1 MTVMPSIVT
10 GRSWTARAGLHDG
23 TPMSRSFPRRGELYW
38 VDLDPT
44 VGSEIAKTRPCLI
57 VSNDIGN
64 QYAGRVI
71 VAPLTTGGIDRVY
84 PFEVLIPAGA
94 GGTAQAS
101 KVLLDQV
108 RSVDKRRLGRR
119 IGVLEDTLMRD
130 VNRAIRL
137 SLAVN
142 FDD

>member
-1 MTVMPSIVT
+1 
-10 GRSWTARAGLHDG
+10 
-23 TPMSRSFPRRGELYW
+23 MSVGFPRRGELYW
-38 VDLDPT
+38 VNLDPT

-84 PFEVLIPAGA
+84 PFEVLVPAGT
-94 GGTAQAS
+94 GGVTQTS
-101 KVLLDQV
+101 KVALDQV
-108 RSVDKRRLGRR
+108 RTVDKRRLGRR
-119 IGVLEDTLMRD
+119 IGALDDALMRA

-137 SLAVN
+137 SLAV
-142 FDD
+142 DREDAP